1 MPSSK
6 SGTHRDS
13 ENSFFAAMTYPDYRY
28 MWGAGLSAGA
38 AAWALIV
45 GRGWLIYEMTDSAL
59 LIGVVT
65 YHTFLNLPD
74 LNI

>member
-1 MPSSK
+1 MSSFK
-6 SGTHRDS
+6 SGNHSNT
-13 ENSFFAAMTYPDYRY
+13 ENGFFAAMVYRDYLY
-28 MWGAGLSAGA
+28 MWGASLSAGA

-65 YHTFLNLPD
+65 FAAM
-74 LNI
+74 I